1 MTSKSVCI
9 EIFNTHVVKGVFFDK
24 MKNDLKI

>member
-9 EIFNTHVVKGVFFDK
+9 LALLYISET
-24 MKNDLKI
+24 